1 MKKPLLIVIII
12 LAVILFLPAASF
24 LSWTFQAK
32 KPMNV
37 VVLDKTVPNLE
48 KENHKSFM
56 WILTNERFVK
66 KEKKTSYSFRK
77 DYYGFFPKRPL
88 RSKDYEKKDF
98 PSITD
103 VFAFVDSCDAL
114 YFTDSYGVYM
124 NDWYRGISTSRRSR
138 KLYGGLTNRDYIYFV
153 EMQRKNKLCILEYN
167 TFDYP
172 TPELERYKI
181 TERLGISFGG
191 WSGKY
196 FSSLDTTD
204 KSNIDFPIWM
214 TSLYRKTYRM
224 PWNFTRPGI
233 VFLKNNEIIVLEEGT
248 HLKKAMPLVVTDSA
262 YATRYKLENNVPFTN
277 WFDVIDPLSSKVI
290 SNFKLETTPL
300 ADSILADNLLSN
312 QFPAVITDTTNQ
324 RTYYFAGDFA
334 SNKVPYWISRFNG
347 IDRLKG
353 ILYSEKPEDS
363 RRFFWLY
370 YKPLINGIF
379 GDYYETMNK
388 K

>member
-1 MKKPLLIVIII
+1 
-12 LAVILFLPAASF
+12 
-24 LSWTFQAK
+24 
-32 KPMNV
+32 
-37 VVLDKTVPNLE
+37 
-48 KENHKSFM
+48 
-56 WILTNERFVK
+56 
-66 KEKKTSYSFRK
+66 
-77 DYYGFFPKRPL
+77 
-88 RSKDYEKKDF
+88 
-98 PSITD
+98 
-103 VFAFVDSCDAL
+103 
-114 YFTDSYGVYM
+114 
-124 NDWYRGISTSRRSR
+124 
-138 KLYGGLTNRDYIYFV
+138 
-153 EMQRKNKLCILEYN
+153 
-167 TFDYP
+167 
-172 TPELERYKI
+172 
-181 TERLGISFGG
+181 
-191 WSGKY
+191 
-196 FSSLDTTD
+196 
-204 KSNIDFPIWM
+204 
-214 TSLYRKTYRM
+214 M